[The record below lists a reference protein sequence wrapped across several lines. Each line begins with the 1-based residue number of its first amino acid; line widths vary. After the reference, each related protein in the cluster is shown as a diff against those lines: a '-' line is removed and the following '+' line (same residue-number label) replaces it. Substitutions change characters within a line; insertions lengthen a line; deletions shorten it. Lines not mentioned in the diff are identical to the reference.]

1 MTGYVSRVGDPLPKM
16 FPSSDHITATNNS
29 LLVPGNETLE
39 EKKARQRKAF
49 EARALKRRLE
59 LFDEALQ
66 CVIAFEEALAY
77 PSWTVEPSM
86 IFPTR
91 FGQEVYI
98 VGDCPQLGKWDV
110 NRAIR
115 LDWGPGG
122 LWSCVIHIPGR
133 ISAIEYKYI
142 IIDTA
147 NGGIENPQWEWG
159 RNHRISKREHRD
171 TRRTGGTTRS
181 KKPHRGAGYSAD
193 GDQLKEP
200 STNQDGLFPARL
212 WICERDFWGG
222 GAFGD
227 ENGSVKEM
235 K

>member
-1 MTGYVSRVGDPLPKM
+1 MTGYGSRVGDPMPLM
-16 FPSSDHITATNNS
+16 FATSDDHISTNNS
-29 LLVPGNETLE
+29 NNNNLLTTESLD

-49 EARALKRRLE
+49 EARALKRRLQ

-77 PSWTVEPSM
+77 PSWTVELSL

-91 FGQEVYI
+91 FGQEVYL
-98 VGDCPQLGKWDV
+98 VGDCPQLGEWDV

-122 LWSCVIHIPGR
+122 LWSCIIHIPGR
-133 ISAIEYKYI
+133 ISSIEYKYI
-142 IIDTA
+142 IIDTST
-147 NGGIENPQWEWG
+147 GGLNNPQWEWG
-159 RNHRISKREHRD
+159 RNHRISKHERHEK
-171 TRRTGGTTRS
+171 RRKNQAGGGMINNNMEANN
-181 KKPHRGAGYSAD
+181 KKELSI
-193 GDQLKEP
+193 
-200 STNQDGLFPARL
+200 NQDGLFPARL

-222 GAFGD
+222 GSY
-227 ENGSVKEM
+227 GSKSGSFRSI